1 MSADGNKRITIRNIE
16 IRNYKGIDYLNMNF
30 PPPRLANDPDIFV
43 IGSRNGLGKTSIL
56 ECCALLLIGPSI
68 LEARRLPLRDGHS
81 VVNVPDLLIR
91 ADERSAE
98 VKGDIV
104 FGQEEGT
111 FRIRIDRRG
120 LIEVLGGT
128 ATEDL
133 LETWNIGKNPGF
145 DHLLTHICG
154 FAPNPVVE
162 NTFLLFHSYRKVQE
176 GNPEMGTMIEKGFPR
191 QYYGVRP
198 WDRIPLSEF
207 KMQILRSLMGQAELF
222 ELGNKEQDEDTIET
236 LNKLVR
242 SYAGGTI
249 GKLRPAADNTIDFRV
264 IPDRGGSSFTFDGLS
279 SGQKEMISTLFL
291 IFCHT
296 RNRPTVVLIDEPELH
311 LNAQWHRKFVNNM
324 INIAPQNQ
332 YIIATH
338 SEDVMDSVS
347 EDRRALLS
355 DSN

>member
-1 MSADGNKRITIRNIE
+1 M
-16 IRNYKGIDYLNMNF
+16 
-30 PPPRLANDPDIFV
+30 
-43 IGSRNGLGKTSIL
+43 
-56 ECCALLLIGPSI
+56 
-68 LEARRLPLRDGHS
+68 PLRDGRS

-91 ADERSAE
+91 ADERAAE

-104 FGQEEGT
+104 FGEEEVT
-111 FRIRIDRRG
+111 FRIRIGRRG
-120 LIEVLGGT
+120 LIEVSGGT
-128 ATEDL
+128 TTEDL
-133 LETWNIGKNPGF
+133 LETRNIGENPGF

-154 FAPNPVVE
+154 FAPNAVVE
-162 NTFLLFHSYRKVQE
+162 KTFLLFHSYRKVQE
-176 GNPEMGTMIEKGFPR
+176 GNPEMGAMIEKGSSR

-207 KMQILRSLMGQAELF
+207 KMQILRSLMRRAKLF
-222 ELGNKEQDEDTIET
+222 ELDNEEYAEDMIES
-236 LNKLVR
+236 LNKLIR

-249 GKLRPAADNTIDFRV
+249 GKLRLAADNTIDFRM
-264 IPDRGGSSFTFDGLS
+264 IRDRGGSSFTFDGLS

-296 RNRPTVVLIDEPELH
+296 RNRPTVVLIDETELH
-311 LNAQWHRKFVNNM
+311 INAQLHRNFVKNM

-347 EDRRALLS
+347 EDRRALISSS
-355 DSN
+355 DELE

>member
-207 KMQILRSLMGQAELF
+207 KMQILRCNHSVWGWTAGGEDNKSALMGGAA
-222 ELGNKEQDEDTIET
+222 
-236 LNKLVR
+236 R
-242 SYAGGTI
+242 SGAVLARGSAAGGML
-249 GKLRPAADNTIDFRV
+249 GLPRW
-264 IPDRGGSSFTFDGLS
+264 FDSAGAL
-279 SGQKEMISTLFL
+279 G
-291 IFCHT
+291 
-296 RNRPTVVLIDEPELH
+296 
-311 LNAQWHRKFVNNM
+311 
-324 INIAPQNQ
+324 
-332 YIIATH
+332 
-338 SEDVMDSVS
+338 
-347 EDRRALLS
+347 RAVT
-355 DSN
+355 